1 MVKVHTVFWESSS
14 TVSTR
19 NPSFTINILYFLL
32 SSQDCGRSFRHNNN
46 ATIINNLIVSIRNV
60 GKYAKTDLAHNQL
73 WYNLDDDRTITVNKV
88 FRCAIKNDAGEYIQ
102 IPRLTNQ
109 EIKQFYSEASANTTW
124 TEV

>member
-1 MVKVHTVFWESSS
+1 MAAIE
-14 TVSTR
+14 
-19 NPSFTINILYFLL
+19 FTGKEIYSRVLQAVPDASENYIL
-32 SSQDCGRSFRHNNN
+32 
-46 ATIINNLIVSIRNV
+46 NLINEALIDMGQFLQKVE
-60 GKYAKTDLAHNQL
+60 YAKADLAHNQL
-73 WYNLDDDRTITVNKV
+73 WYNLDDNRADITVNKV